1 MDKKT
6 GIDISLKKKQMANK
20 QMKRLPISLTIR
32 KMQMKTT
39 MRYHLVPIRMDT
51 INKIKV
57 SVDGCINKTV

>member
-1 MDKKT
+1 
-6 GIDISLKKKQMANK
+6 MANK